1 MPSSNTAVYSEETVP
16 LKDMAYNKKN
26 QSHSTNTYER
36 KQPWNQQRNITITE
50 IQEMKKTQKTF

>member
-1 MPSSNTAVYSEETVP
+1 MTSSYTALYSEETVQ

-36 KQPWNQQRNITITE
+36 KQPWNQQRNITDHRNSRN
-50 IQEMKKTQKTF
+50 